1 MNFETLCLSLKT
13 DVDRRE
19 HMIDVFNQMKIP
31 VKFFDAFTS
40 NDISYENE
48 RYFDECDFYQWNI
61 KQKSVMAT
69 FISHMKMLEYSA
81 DNNLNILII
90 EDDIEYTNPI
100 DFENVDF
107 NSFDLFNIGVGLS
120 CYSYFTSKEGS
131 KKILK
136 ELNSKTITQAYDWE
150 LSKLDSINK
159 KTSEIPHFTQV
170 KNKFISNIAPNG
182 YVKY

>member
-69 FISHMKMLEYSA
+69 FISHMKMLEMRDYMPGSHKSMFEWKA
-81 DNNLNILII
+81 CSLVLSQIL
-90 EDDIEYTNPI
+90 
-100 DFENVDF
+100 
-107 NSFDLFNIGVGLS
+107 
-120 CYSYFTSKEGS
+120 
-131 KKILK
+131 
-136 ELNSKTITQAYDWE
+136 
-150 LSKLDSINK
+150 
-159 KTSEIPHFTQV
+159 
-170 KNKFISNIAPNG
+170 
-182 YVKY
+182 